1 VEWAARIRAA
11 TMGSHSHPLEATME
25 KHLLEDPQIRQW
37 QRVRALAGIAVVA
50 TMVAGIALVGAT
62 APPASTQLA
71 VNCAT
76 TGMEGFVFDD
86 TGTYAALCAGQPA
99 PAKAPKVADG
109 RMPAPAA
116 DARAEPLPP
125 TF

>member
-1 VEWAARIRAA
+1 MAL
-11 TMGSHSHPLEATME
+11 HSHPLEATMD

-37 QRVRALAGIAVVA
+37 QRVRALTGVAVLA

-62 APPASTQLA
+62 VPTDPAQLA

-76 TGMEGFVFDD
+76 IGIEGFPFDD
-86 TGTYAALCAGQPA
+86 TGAHAALCAGQPL
-99 PAKAPKVADG
+99 PARTPQLVDG
-109 RMPAPAA
+109 HMPAPAA